1 MKLDDILACAPFW
14 VAVAFAV
21 AGAEERPVG
30 ADSSLLI
37 LLRDP
42 QVVRRVLELCL
53 APITL
58 RIHCRQV
65 CVDILFDV
73 LDGKVAEVLHRT
85 DVVAQVVADNHVRLR
100 DDAMVFIDAE
110 TVEVG
115 VQFLLLIA

>member
-1 MKLDDILACAPFW
+1 MKLDDILARTPFR

-42 QVVRRVLELCL
+42 QLVRRVLELCL

-73 LDGKVAEVLHRT
+73 LDEKALARHRPYRSRRRPA
-85 DVVAQVVADNHVRLR
+85 VWAARRLMAR
-100 DDAMVFIDAE
+100 LAK
-110 TVEVG
+110 G
-115 VQFLLLIA
+115 